1 MAPCCPGSK
10 SLPKAQLVPA
20 DGTPD
25 SMGRPRGL
33 AWPLWRGLGRQT
45 RRGHAASMP
54 GRASPG
60 PRELEGEPY
69 RQHYNIPPCQ
79 SKATPRSAPT
89 FLWRGAFNSFARCC
103 AGSQGLIFHPFLH
116 QKESGPGNI
125 GRAGQHA
132 PGPRQRHS
140 APPRHP
146 ESPSPPEP
154 RANTRSMNPAL
165 TAPHLQ
171 SLIKMI
177 KRLQGQAGPLARG
190 WRQRRGD
197 GLRWLLSTEGG
208 SCVRQSGVHLVHR
221 SHTCPDLS

>member
-1 MAPCCPGSK
+1 MTSCCPGRK
-10 SLPKAQLVPA
+10 ESLPKTQLVPA
-20 DGTPD
+20 GGTPE
-25 SMGRPRGL
+25 SMGTPRGQ
-33 AWPLWRGLGRQT
+33 ARPLWRGLGRQT
-45 RRGHAASMP
+45 RPGRAASMP

-60 PRELEGEPY
+60 PRGLEREPY
-69 RQHYNIPPCQ
+69 RQHYYFPPCLG
-79 SKATPRSAPT
+79 KTTPRSTPT
-89 FLWRGAFNSFARCC
+89 FLWRGAFNSFAWHC
-103 AGSQGLIFHPFLH
+103 AGSKGLIFHPFLH
-116 QKESGPGNI
+116 QQESGPGNI
-125 GRAGQHA
+125 GGAGGHV

-146 ESPSPPEP
+146 ESPSLPEP

-177 KRLQGQAGPLARG
+177 KQLQGRAGPLACG

-197 GLRWLLSTEGG
+197 GLRWLLTTQGG

-221 SHTCPDLS
+221 SHT